1 MFSFAILLL
10 FEFLLHVL
18 GRKFV
23 GVEKKKSKP
32 KTLILARKQVI
43 FCELL

>member
-23 GVEKKKSKP
+23 GVEEKKKANPKP
-32 KTLILARKQVI
+32 LYLQENK
-43 FCELL
+43 